1 MPVSFVSLIRKLS
14 FRAISDKN
22 DVSVVIFWNMI
33 TAEDEKLLK
42 AINAEPVKMF
52 LTAAL
57 QAKSKGDLYNYNHI
71 VHQLRIRDDPEMVAC
86 VYVGL
91 ASCVSLFSN
100 R

>member
-1 MPVSFVSLIRKLS
+1 MNCKVQFCGTNN
-14 FRAISDKN
+14 KN
-22 DVSVVIFWNMI
+22 DIRFVIFRKMI

-57 QAKSKGDLYNYNHI
+57 QAKSKGDAYNYNHI
-71 VHQLRIRDDPEMVAC
+71 VHQLRIRDDPEMVAS